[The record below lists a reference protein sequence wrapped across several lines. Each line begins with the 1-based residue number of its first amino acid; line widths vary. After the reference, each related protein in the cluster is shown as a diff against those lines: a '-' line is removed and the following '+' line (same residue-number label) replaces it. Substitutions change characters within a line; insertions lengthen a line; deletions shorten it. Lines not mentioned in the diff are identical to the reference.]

1 MSTDKAQSP
10 GIEQRRAP
18 RYALPPFGGAVSVVG
33 AQLVN
38 ASAYGVLIET
48 LVPMET
54 ESVMPLRL
62 VIAGEKTDVEAR
74 VVQCVAA
81 PGDKRR
87 AYRIGLEFVWVH
99 PAVRD
104 QLAEVLRSSAAAP
117 AVVAPVE
124 SSD

>member
-1 MSTDKAQSP
+1 MSSDKPQSP

-18 RYALPPFGGAVSVVG
+18 RYALPPYGGAVSVVG

-48 LVPMET
+48 LVPLET

-62 VIAGEKTDVEAR
+62 VIAGDKVDVAAR

-81 PGDKRR
+81 AGEKRR
-87 AYRIGLEFVWVH
+87 TYRIGLEFVSVQ
-99 PAVRD
+99 ATVREH
-104 QLAEVLRSSAAAP
+104 LSEVLRSAATASP
-117 AVVAPVE
+117 GVAQAE
-124 SSD
+124 

>member
-1 MSTDKAQSP
+1 MGGDQALGP

-62 VIAGEKTDVEAR
+62 VVAGDKLDVAAR

-81 PGDKRR
+81 AGEKRR
-87 AYRIGLEFVWVH
+87 AYRIGLEFVSLQ
-99 PAVRD
+99 ASLRE
-104 QLAEVLRSSAAAP
+104 QLAEVLRSAAVASPGVAQPKSSA
-117 AVVAPVE
+117 
-124 SSD
+124 